1 MYSSS
6 TVLFWDIRP
15 QKGERLVAKDT
26 PLPMGVPA
34 TFRHLDLVWRPF
46 LKVHLFKSE
55 PGGDHN
61 PTCFSIQEH
70 QGDRSIRTQSPQ
82 PGPRTSYLTTVRY
95 ECE

>member
-1 MYSSS
+1 M
-6 TVLFWDIRP
+6 LFWDIRP
-15 QKGERLVAKDT
+15 QKGERLVSKDT

-61 PTCFSIQEH
+61 PTCFSIHER
-70 QGDRSIRTQSPQ
+70 QGDRSIRASRRRLPW
-82 PGPRTSYLTTVRY
+82 PARPARP
-95 ECE
+95 